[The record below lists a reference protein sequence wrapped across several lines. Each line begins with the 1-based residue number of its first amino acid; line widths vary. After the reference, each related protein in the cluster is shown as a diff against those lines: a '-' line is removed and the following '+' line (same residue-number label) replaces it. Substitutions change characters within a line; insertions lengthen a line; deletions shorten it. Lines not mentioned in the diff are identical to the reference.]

1 MNERREHTRR
11 DASGQYELVIGKDS
25 APCTLCNL
33 SMGGVCVKTTLK
45 AGAGSIGALVI
56 DADNRFQV
64 TVVRSM
70 PDGLAL
76 TFDMTQPNVNRVIDW
91 LTDQID
97 DDG

>member
-1 MNERREHTRR
+1 MSERREHTRQA
-11 DASGQYELVIGKDS
+11 ASGEYELAVGKES
-25 APCTLCNL
+25 AACVLRNL
-33 SMGGVCVKTTLK
+33 SMGGVCVETTLR

-91 LTDQID
+91 LTDRIG
-97 DDG
+97 DGG

>member
-1 MNERREHTRR
+1 MNERREHARQA
-11 DASGQYELVIGKDS
+11 ASGQYELVIGKDA
-25 APCTLCNL
+25 APCTLRDL
-33 SMGGVCVKTTLK
+33 SMGGVCVQTTLR

-56 DADNRFQV
+56 DAGNRFQV

-91 LTDQID
+91 LTEQIG